1 MKNFF
6 IFLLGAITGGIA
18 CLALASG
25 YLTGIGAGVGIATG
39 LQAGVCIAV
48 EAARSE
54 GLITAGQVN
63 QVLDAAGRQWATE
76 QFTNQTPASGEKPDC
91 EKVLA
96 NLRQTADNAD

>member
-18 CLALASG
+18 CLVLASG

-39 LQAGVCIAV
+39 YQAGVCLAV

-54 GLITAGQVN
+54 GLITAEQVD
-63 QVLDAAGRQWATE
+63 QVLNATGTQLTSE
-76 QFTNQTPASGEKPDC
+76 KFTDPAPPPGEKPDC

-96 NLRQTADNAD
+96 NLRQPAGKAD

>member
-1 MKNFF
+1 MKNFV

-18 CLALASG
+18 CLVLASG
-25 YLTGIGAGVGIATG
+25 YLTGISAG

-54 GLITAGQVN
+54 GLITAEQVD
-63 QVLDAAGRQWATE
+63 QVLNATGRQWATE
-76 QFTNQTPASGEKPDC
+76 QFTGQPPSGEKPDC

-96 NLRQTADNAD
+96 NLRQTADKAD